1 MSVSIPAVAPEL
13 LEQIRQIVAQVV
25 AVEPDE
31 VGPSTRFFAD
41 LGGESIDFLDLSFR
55 CEKQFGIRLRFED
68 LLEKD
73 HNATDE
79 SGILTTESM
88 TLLRERFPFLD
99 FGRLPAQPT
108 RANLTDLLT
117 TEAIAQFVAAA
128 LAERNVKPESLR
140 STHYE

>member
-1 MSVSIPAVAPEL
+1 MPNNQLSAAPDL
-13 LEQIRQIVAQVV
+13 LEQVRQIIAQVV
-25 AVEPDE
+25 AVEPEE

-73 HNATDE
+73 HNVTDE
-79 SGILTTESM
+79 AGILTPASLA
-88 TLLRERFPFLD
+88 LLRERFSFLD
-99 FGRLPAQPT
+99 FNSLPEPPT
-108 RANLTDLLT
+108 RTDLTDLLT

-128 LAERNVKPESLR
+128 LNAKAP
-140 STHYE
+140 